1 LDCPINY
8 ISLSNV
14 NSAVFGKL
22 KYQFE
27 EEQKYF
33 GIEEETGEIFVNS
46 ELDFELKRENASFSE
61 NKKKI
66 WKRSDSAQTL
76 FIALK
81 RRKNKRFSSRF
92 FMKLFFMSRIRSEIN
107 EENAPISEFRSKS

>member
-46 ELDFELKRENASFSE
+46 ELDFELKRENTSFS
-61 NKKKI
+61 
-66 WKRSDSAQTL
+66 
-76 FIALK
+76 
-81 RRKNKRFSSRF
+81 
-92 FMKLFFMSRIRSEIN
+92 
-107 EENAPISEFRSKS
+107 NAKTPEFA

>member
-1 LDCPINY
+1 MDCPINY

-46 ELDFELKRENASFSE
+46 ELDFKLKRENTSFSNAKTPE
-61 NKKKI
+61 FEKA
-66 WKRSDSAQTL
+66 RSG
-76 FIALK
+76 F
-81 RRKNKRFSSRF
+81 
-92 FMKLFFMSRIRSEIN
+92 
-107 EENAPISEFRSKS
+107 